1 MPGPEER
8 RLRVI
13 GHAAQHYPATTK
25 LRVADPVVATYGMA
39 SRKPATRQ
47 ATSTGSPGVR
57 PGERPES

>member
-1 MPGPEER
+1 MPGREER

-25 LRVADPVVATYGMA
+25 LRVADPVVATYGKA

-47 ATSTGSPGVR
+47 STRPGPPR
-57 PGERPES
+57 LSPGERPES